1 MLWVKLV
8 TLKGSLYYGF
18 HELEGSKRHVYE
30 IAIGLI
36 TKKGLKLDGMVT
48 HKFKL
53 DEYKKMM
60 DVNVN
65 KGKYRAVKTMFVY
78 E

>member
-1 MLWVKLV
+1 V
-8 TLKGSLYYGF
+8 
-18 HELEGSKRHVYE
+18 
-30 IAIGLI
+30 
-36 TKKGLKLDGMVT
+36 KKGLKLDGMVT

-65 KGKYRAVKTMFVY
+65 KGKYRAVKTMFVC